1 MKSPLV
7 ADYHR
12 AFKDADI
19 RGKYP
24 KEIDEELAYFVARA
38 FVDEYRHKRVVVGR
52 DMRLSTPQIHE
63 AFVRGAVDAGADVL
77 DIGMV
82 HTPLV
87 YYVSA
92 TENLPGVM
100 ITASHSPKEFNGL
113 KLVFAGAIPLT
124 EKVGLGKI
132 RRRIDRFTFTEPK
145 KPGTV
150 KQKDYAKA
158 YQKFILRGV
167 RKSKFDGMKILAD
180 AGNGMAGTL
189 LPLLS
194 EKLPVKMTTQFGK
207 LDGRFPNR
215 GSDPTLSKHQKPLR
229 EKMKSGTYE
238 LGIAFD
244 GDADRIAFVDESGKS
259 VNSAVIGAMVAEYYL
274 KQTPKAKIGITIL
287 TSKIFE
293 ESIKLAGGKPVLMR
307 VGHAFIK
314 QAMRKK
320 DVVFSAEHS
329 GHFYFKDYF
338 YTDSV
343 TLTLLAVLN
352 LYADAKKSGKSFSEL
367 VAPYQK
373 YQQTEDVVV
382 FVENKEKALKKVQ
395 KYLKKQKPKSIK
407 AFDGLVVDFGDVWGA
422 VKPSVTEFA
431 LKVMF
436 EGESKKDALAKQKE
450 LVAFIEQSEK
460 A

>member
-1 MKSPLV
+1 MKSILK

-24 KEIDEELAYFVARA
+24 AEIDEEVAYLTARA
-38 FVDEYRHKRVVVGR
+38 FVDEYKHSKVVVGR
-52 DMRLSTPQIHE
+52 DMRLSTPQLHE
-63 AFVRGAVDAGADVL
+63 AFVRGVVDAGADVL

-132 RRRIDRFTFTEPK
+132 RRRIDKQKFNEPK
-145 KPGTV
+145 QPGNV
-150 KQKDYAKA
+150 KQKNYAKA
-158 YQKFILRGV
+158 YQRFIFKGI
-167 RKSKFDGMKILAD
+167 KKQNFAGMKILAD

-189 LPLLS
+189 LPLLT
-194 EKLPVKMTTQFGK
+194 EKLPFKMTTQFGK

-229 EKMKSGTYE
+229 EKMKRGKYE

-244 GDADRIAFVDESGKS
+244 GDADRIAFVDENGRS
-259 VNSAVIGAMVAEYYL
+259 VNSAIIGAMVAEYYL
-274 KQTPKAKIGITIL
+274 KQTPNAKIGVTIL
-287 TSKIFE
+287 TSRIFA
-293 ESIKLAGGKPVLMR
+293 ESIKRAGGRPVLMR

-343 TLTLLAVLN
+343 TLTLFAVLN
-352 LYADAKKSGKSFSEL
+352 LYAEAKKTGQSFSEL

-382 FVENKEKALKKVQ
+382 FVKDKKRALKKVQ
-395 KYLKKQKPKSIK
+395 SYLKKQKPKSLK
-407 AFDGLVVDFGDVWGA
+407 AFDGFVVDYGDVWGA

-436 EGESKKDALAKQKE
+436 ESTRKKLALEKQKE
-450 LVAFIEQSEK
+450 LVAFIEASEK